1 MANIKNSISNG
12 MKVKIIGA
20 GSIGNHLAQASRRIG
35 WDVVVV
41 DNDSKALDRM
51 KTDIYP
57 TRYGRWD
64 EQIEL
69 FTSGQ
74 EPKGG
79 FDIIMIGT
87 PPDSHMKLAL
97 AAMEESPKLL
107 HIEKPLCT
115 PNLEEIE
122 AFNQARQAHTDTLVT
137 VGYDH
142 AVAKSIQTIGEY
154 VTQGLIG
161 EIITLDVE
169 FREHWSG
176 IFAAHPWLAGPHA
189 SYLGYWQRGGGAGG
203 EHSHALH
210 LWLSL
215 AHLIGWQVAEVKANF
230 DFQTDSN
237 GADYDQIA
245 AFNLKTKQGNIGRV
259 IQDVVTQPP
268 RKWLRLQ
275 GTKGFI
281 EWFCTG
287 AAGGGDLIKYQSE
300 NGEVEEKIFDK
311 KRPDDFYQLV
321 NHYQDLLAGKIKI
334 EDSPLNYDRGLEVM
348 KILNQAYPGS
358 K

>member
-1 MANIKNSISNG
+1 

-35 WDVVVV
+35 WDVVVI
-41 DNDSKALDRM
+41 DNDPKALDRM

-57 TRYGRWD
+57 TRYGQWD
-64 EQIEL
+64 DKIEL
-69 FTSGQ
+69 FASDQ

-87 PPDSHMKLAL
+87 PPDSHIKLAL
-97 AAMEESPKLL
+97 AALEESPKLL

-115 PNLEEIE
+115 PKLEEVE
-122 AFNQARQAHTDTLVT
+122 NFNQALQKHTDTLVT

-142 AVAKSIQTIGEY
+142 AVANSIQEIRELLK
-154 VTQGLIG
+154 QEIIG
-161 EIITLDVE
+161 EITTLDVE

-176 IFAAHPWLAGPHA
+176 IFAAHPWLAGPQD
-189 SYLGYWQRGGGAGG
+189 SYLGYWKRGGGAGG

-215 AHLIGWQVAEVKANF
+215 AHLIGWKVEEVKANF

-237 GADYDQIA
+237 GTDYDQIA

-259 IQDVVTQPP
+259 IQDVVTKPT
-268 RKWLRLQ
+268 RKWIRLQ

-281 EWFCTG
+281 EWHCNG
-287 AAGGGDLIKYQSE
+287 APNGGDIVRYQSE
-300 NGEVEEKIFDK
+300 DEEIEEKVFDK
-311 KRPDDFYQLV
+311 KRPDDFFQLV
-321 NHYQDLLAGKIKI
+321 THYNDLLNGKIKL
-334 EDSPLNYDRGLEVM
+334 ENSPLSYDRGLEVM
-348 KILNQAYPGS
+348 EILNKAYPQS
-358 K
+358 